1 MLDAWH
7 VNIRHSKDVQKQLM
21 RTFVSR
27 LSISSCLW
35 SNVERAE
42 FSLEKVREWF
52 SGRSFPWQL
61 LGCCWADTY
70 WFWFSPWWTFFLSPE
85 FRRYVWFF
93 LSVFLSKMW
102 LLSKTGTA
110 ARLSC
115 KFSDHMGCRHDQKI
129 AENLALSG
137 NPTWLQISDSWTP
150 KQKISKLHLERNLAN
165 STIRTRTRFRHL
177 CAT

>member
-1 MLDAWH
+1 MPLKRRGKSG
-7 VNIRHSKDVQKQLM
+7 I
-21 RTFVSR
+21 FSR
-27 LSISSCLW
+27 KGKRL
-35 SNVERAE
+35 
-42 FSLEKVREWF
+42 KWF

-177 CAT
+177 CATQFD